1 VICCARLK
9 NSPSPER
16 FYMLKK
22 LIFSLFVTGSLLL
35 SNHSVQAMA
44 DKPWKNTPLRKTN
57 TDWYTYTGEHALN
70 PEKMLKIQQLI
81 DELAYIQLQFKQA
94 DLELELKKTLC
105 TRHNELVTKA
115 KAKLKEAKAILF
127 TDKDRQLLF
136 IDKKYKNLTEEFWG
150 KIDTRV
156 SFNFFDSSF
165 WQVKGYIRNI
175 HANYQKKLSVNQP
188 LNPLKWLE
196 DVLTD
201 GLPEWFDRLEEILL
215 AP

>member
-1 VICCARLK
+1 
-9 NSPSPER
+9 
-16 FYMLKK
+16 MLKK

-44 DKPWKNTPLRKTN
+44 DKPWKNAPLRKTN

-81 DELAYIQLQFKQA
+81 DELASIQIQFKQA

-127 TDKDRQLLF
+127 MDEKGKLLF
-136 IDKKYKNLTEEFWG
+136 IDKKYTTLTEEFFG
-150 KIDTRV
+150 KNEARV
-156 SFNFFDSSF
+156 YFSFIDSSF
-165 WQVKGYIRNI
+165 IKVKRYIRNI
-175 HANYQKKLSVNQP
+175 DKMYQKKFLPNQSANFLAQLREIVAP
-188 LNPLKWLE
+188 
-196 DVLTD
+196 
-201 GLPEWFDRLEEILL
+201 GLPEWFDWLEEVLVG
-215 AP
+215 